1 MTPDRMPEND
11 QTPAAENEPERAAKT
26 PFRWVYPLRWV
37 WPLLSLLLP
46 ACLGCFYVARGMQYG
61 QALHLSPLRLL
72 FNTLVSARE
81 YFGGVRKSSA
91 DAFWGVLTVGSVFII
106 VLWAALIVYA
116 VFLLL
121 EHLSERYAKT
131 PEERARA
138 AFRLALFLPR
148 RWVLVLFGAL
158 RVVPFLFVW
167 WFARVTVSGL
177 NAGADA
183 FYLTFDPC
191 PVAAAVMGLLEIGL
205 DVAESKTR

>member
-1 MTPDRMPEND
+1 MESLISNID
-11 QTPAAENEPERAAKT
+11 
-26 PFRWVYPLRWV
+26 
-37 WPLLSLLLP
+37 LLLNNGFQMMT
-46 ACLGCFYVARGMQYG
+46 LLIKLKSITETTYETII
-61 QALHLSPLRLL
+61 ALK
-72 FNTLVSARE
+72 T
-81 YFGGVRKSSA
+81 FGGRLDRKTS
-91 DAFWGVLTVGSVFII
+91 
-106 VLWAALIVYA
+106 
-116 VFLLL
+116 
-121 EHLSERYAKT
+121 SERYAKT